1 MGLAFSSR
9 QRLIMPDEV
18 GIGVGDA
25 EVLGRAQE
33 VADAVVG
40 VARAVAEVGG
50 LHQAVV
56 DDDGDA
62 RDGRRRRRSPP
73 IMPCAGPPPPKVVS
87 TSSSM
92 LSGKP
97 LTLLQLAAAA
107 VEHAQAE
114 LGEVGHEDV
123 GEVDQDRAALHRV
136 HRDDRQR
143 HQDRVGVVLLD
154 RLVERRAAGRLVVD
168 VAPDELD
175 AVSDSPEDQHHLVVA
190 DGHARLT
197 RGRVRS

>member
-1 MGLAFSSR
+1 
-9 QRLIMPDEV
+9 MPV
-18 GIGVGDA
+18 
-25 EVLGRAQE
+25 
-33 VADAVVG
+33 
-40 VARAVAEVGG
+40 
-50 LHQAVV
+50 
-56 DDDGDA
+56 
-62 RDGRRRRRSPP
+62 RR
-73 IMPCAGPPPPKVVS
+73 PPPVKVAS

-123 GEVDQDRAALHRV
+123 GEVDHDRALHRV
-136 HRDDRQR
+136 DRDDRQR

-168 VAPDELD
+168 VPPDELD
-175 AVSDSPEDQHHLVVA
+175 AVADAAEDQHRLVVA
-190 DGHARLT
+190 DRACRPAPGPAR
-197 RGRVRS
+197 S